1 MEISY
6 FEEYY
11 AWADIRI
18 IESLTKISDEEL
30 LIKKIEP
37 DGRSIRDM
45 VEHIAGSYEM
55 IFNVPAS
62 QEEFKGLFDKIK
74 QYSWIELIE
83 YWKKWLNKYVKA
95 LRTDSFPMPSN
106 SSVEIPSKNDY
117 IFSYS
122 DHSTYHRGQL
132 AFLINLTGNKA
143 INTDYYTFLLEK
155 QKQKQKT
162 S

>member
-18 IESLTKISDEEL
+18 IESLNKISDEA
-30 LIKKIEP
+30 LITKIINP

-55 IFNVPAS
+55 IFNNPTS

-74 QYSWIELIE
+74 QYSWVELIE
-83 YWKKWLNKYVKA
+83 YWKKWLNRYVKA
-95 LRTDSFPMPSN
+95 IKTDSFPMPS
-106 SSVEIPSKNDY
+106 SSSAEIPSKNEY

-143 INTDYYTFLLEK
+143 INTDYYSFLLEK
-155 QKQKQKT
+155 HKQK
-162 S
+162 SS